1 MLFFFLSSF
10 FVILH
15 ATKVRN
21 NCFGEN
27 AISDENNL
35 RCVFRPTLR
44 TAFNIARLLL
54 VRWPRLRFSLSL
66 SFSPVFHSFPVEK
79 GRERVAQMAFYSCLA
94 GDTVLCHDRRS
105 MRCRNV
111 IDTFCHVWSGGMI
124 IHTMRRVRWWWCDA
138 PGVAIG
144 VRGKKKKKNGNLCK
158 SYSWIGRALYYVEK
172 LYGDSVAVN
181 PLRQYAANERVNEN
195 QSIIRDQPRHRY
207 AIFLI
212 DYIYICIY
220 VYNIS
225 NV

>member
-1 MLFFFLSSF
+1 MGGEGHDFLCVSAYLSRTSYAFFFFLSSF

-27 AISDENNL
+27 AISDGNNL

-124 IHTMRRVRWWWCDA
+124 IYTMRRVM
-138 PGVAIG
+138 VM
-144 VRGKKKKKNGNLCK
+144 VRCTRRC
-158 SYSWIGRALYYVEK
+158 YRR
-172 LYGDSVAVN
+172 
-181 PLRQYAANERVNEN
+181 LR
-195 QSIIRDQPRHRY
+195 
-207 AIFLI
+207 
-212 DYIYICIY
+212 
-220 VYNIS
+220 
-225 NV
+225 